1 MSFTPTLLTG
11 VPLTPT
17 NFKTPPR
24 ELGILP
30 FWFWNGEL
38 DPQEMEWQM
47 REYHSKGIPGIFIH
61 GRFGLKVP
69 YVSDEWFERVKFAV
83 EKAKEIGLDM
93 WVYDEM
99 NWPSGTAER
108 NVLKKYPHLTQRYL
122 ELVALNV
129 DGPLF
134 TFLEATDNRY
144 VNTGNSYPIAAF
156 GCTEEEYQTEIKN
169 LIDLTPNLS
178 FERVIP
184 WEAPPGKWR
193 LLYFLE
199 KEVPYY
205 IDTLD
210 PESTE
215 KFIEITHERYKAAV
229 GKDFGTIVPGFYT
242 DEPAMHYYHVGIDN
256 YVVPW
261 SKQMFKIFRERRGYD
276 LRPFLPALYTN
287 MGEKTAQIRYD
298 FWRTLTEQYSE
309 TYYKRLRDWCEA
321 NGVLFTGHLLFEEW
335 LRMHARCE
343 GNLFKYLRH
352 MHIIGVDHLYP
363 KIGTEKEP
371 DQHVAMKIGSSA
383 AHHFGSTRVLC
394 ESMGG
399 TYWDCTLERMKW
411 MANWEYVLGVNLFN
425 NHGYHYSIEGE
436 RKRDWPPSQFYH
448 HTWWKYYDQFTNYA
462 ARLSHVLSGGR
473 HVAKVLMLYPLSSIW
488 ANYVPQKRT
497 DIGNVIEFDFNY
509 LTDTL
514 LRLHYDFDY
523 VDEDVLAEAKI
534 ENGKIKIREEE
545 YSIFILPPVTH
556 IKRSTFEA
564 MQKFVKSGGSVI
576 ADTLLPIEFLETM
589 RNGAA
594 RDIRN
599 LFGVNPA
606 KLLEDF
612 QNGGKAKAHI
622 THRNTKGNVFVIG
635 GKGLHHAKAKRELKR
650 LLNQCAAPDVTISDE
665 EIFYLHRVTQSARLE
680 SVQAGSLGYDVYFFV
695 NTSTQDKGAV
705 EITFEQ
711 IGQPELWNP
720 NTGDITAIHIYQVK
734 NGRLAIHLDFSASES
749 HIVVLN
755 GELKKP
761 FITASNLAVASFDG
775 NTLVGYSA
783 EATKEVFAK
792 IATDKGVKRVVA
804 NGKRPLRPLYLRKEF
819 SFDLEGDNALLI
831 SKWKMTM
838 DDGSGFKR
846 GFHKFDC
853 DDTDWLNVT
862 NGAWEMQLPQERD
875 QATYPVTL
883 WYRTAFEIA
892 VLPPN
897 TRLLIDGFS
906 GKEFQLFVNGN
917 EIKDRGRRSQL
928 DAEIK
933 EVDIQ
938 PCVQV
943 GRNLIAVK
951 LVATRRT
958 DGILDLLKIIGNF
971 ALEKSDAGFK
981 IVEKKNAI
989 KIGDWIKQGYPFYS
1003 GTSVYRTEIEAPSK
1017 YLGGKLFL
1025 EIDCGD
1031 DVLEVSVN
1039 GSPSRVVPWHPY
1051 RVDVT
1056 DLIKAGKNTVE
1067 LKVTNTLINILEGVQ
1082 KPSGIFSTPRLVH
1095 EHRYEL
1101 S

>member
-38 DPQEMEWQM
+38 DLQEMEWQM

-69 YVSDEWFERVKFAV
+69 YVSEQWFARVEFAV
-83 EKAKEIGLDM
+83 EKAKEIGIDT

-144 VNTGNSYPIAAF
+144 VNTGDSHPIAAF
-156 GCTEEEYQTEIKN
+156 GCTEAEYQTEIKN

-215 KFIEITHERYKAAV
+215 KFIEMTHERYKCAV

-287 MGEKTAQIRYD
+287 MGGKTAQIRYD
-298 FWRTLTEQYSE
+298 FWRTLTEQYAE

-343 GNLFKYLRH
+343 GNLFKHLRH
-352 MHIIGVDHLYP
+352 LHIIGVDHLYP

-411 MANWEYVLGVNLFN
+411 MTNWEYVLGVNLFN

-462 ARLSHVLSGGR
+462 ARLSHILSGGR
-473 HVAKVLMLYPLSSIW
+473 HVAKVLVLYPLSSIW

-523 VDEDVLAEAKI
+523 VDEDVLAEATI
-534 ENGKIKIREEE
+534 ANGQIKIRDEE

-576 ADTLLPIEFLETM
+576 ADTLLPVEFLETE
-589 RNGAA
+589 RDDAA
-594 RDIRN
+594 REVRN

-612 QNGGKAKAHI
+612 QNGGKAKMHI
-622 THRNTKGNVFVIG
+622 THRNIKGNVFVIE
-635 GKGLHHAKAKRELKR
+635 GKGLHQANAKRELKR

-665 EIFYLHRVTQSARLE
+665 DIFYLHRLKD
-680 SVQAGSLGYDVYFFV
+680 GYDIYFFV
-695 NTSTQDKGAV
+695 NTSTQDKHAV

-711 IGQPELWNP
+711 IAQPERWNP
-720 NTGDITAIHIYQVK
+720 NTGDITPIHLCQVK
-734 NGRLAIHLDFSASES
+734 SGRLAIRLDFAASES
-749 HIVVLN
+749 HLVVLK

-761 FITASNLAVASFDG
+761 FITASNLNVASFDG
-775 NTLVGYSA
+775 NTLVGHSS
-783 EATKEVFAK
+783 EATEEVFAK
-792 IATDKGVKRVVA
+792 IVTDKGVKRVVA
-804 NGKRPLRPLYLRKEF
+804 NGKRLLRPLPLGKEF
-819 SFDLEGDNALLI
+819 SFELEGDNALLI

-838 DDGSGFKR
+838 DDGAGFER

-853 DDTDWLNVT
+853 DDTGWLNVT
-862 NGAWEMQLPQERD
+862 NGAWEMQLPHERD
-875 QATYPVTL
+875 QAAYPVTL

-892 VLPPN
+892 TLPPN

-906 GKEFQLFVNGN
+906 GSEYQLFVNGN
-917 EIKDRGRRSQL
+917 EIKDKGRRSKL

-933 EVDIQ
+933 EVN
-938 PCVQV
+938 VQSHV
-943 GRNLIAVK
+943 RIGRNVIAVK
-951 LVATRRT
+951 LVANRRT
-958 DGILDLLKIIGNF
+958 DGILDLLKIIGAF
-971 ALEKSDAGFK
+971 ALEKSDDGFK
-981 IVEKKNAI
+981 IVEKKKAI
-989 KIGDWIKQGYPFYS
+989 KVGDWTKQGYPFYS
-1003 GTSVYRTEIEAPSK
+1003 GTGIYRTEIDVPEK
-1017 YLGGKLFL
+1017 YIGGTLFL
-1025 EIDCGD
+1025 EVDCGD

-1039 GSPSRVVPWHPY
+1039 GSSGRVVPWHPY
-1051 RVDVT
+1051 RIDVT
-1056 DLIKAGKNTVE
+1056 DLIKPGRNTVE
-1067 LKVTNTLINILEGVQ
+1067 LKVTNTLINLLEAVQ
-1082 KPSGIFSTPRLVH
+1082 KPSGIFSVPRLVH
-1095 EHRYEL
+1095 EQRYEL
-1101 S
+1101 QLAG